1 MKKYECS
8 KCHREVVAPQNKDVV
23 QLLCCAGDTPVTF
36 NEVRGGRIVSVPALP
51 ATMTDKKPLP
61 LSVPVPRPS
70 VPTPLIKK

>member
-8 KCHREVVAPQNKDVV
+8 KCHKQVVAPLNEETV
-23 QLLCCAGDTPVTF
+23 QLKCCDGEAPIKFT
-36 NEVRGGRIVSVPALP
+36 EVKGGRIIAVPTLP

-70 VPTPLIKK
+70 APVAIKK